1 VVNGGMKLKSAAKES
16 NKTHGDNQ
24 RNNRKQEQERE
35 LSKQRN
41 CPLSVLLKAPRSCEL
56 FVKGLVAVFA
66 KLTLIKCSM
75 NAKLAGL
82 YKERGAL
89 PLHAPGSKSKG
100 PLTTTFHSKF
110 SIGLFL
116 GQSKSLYNKNLIDT
130 YHVA

>member
-1 VVNGGMKLKSAAKES
+1 MKLESAAKES
-16 NKTHGDNQ
+16 NKTHGDDQ
-24 RNNRKQEQERE
+24 RYNHKQEQERE

-66 KLTLIKCSM
+66 KLMLIKCSM

-82 YKERGAL
+82 NKERGAL

-100 PLTTTFHSKF
+100 PLTTTLHLEH

-116 GQSKSLYNKNLIDT
+116 TQGKPLHSKNLIDT